1 MTFEKIPRAS
11 RIICTIGPASESL
24 PVLEAMARA
33 GMNIARLNFSHGSH
47 QNHEMI
53 IQRVRDAS
61 RRTGRELAI
70 LQDLQG
76 HKVRVGTVTRE
87 DGLNIPSGQKIRL
100 GNGDSVTA
108 ERIGIDYDGIEKYVE
123 KGHHIYLSDGMI
135 DFKVVD
141 KKGTDLICEAIIG
154 GMLRS
159 RKGAIFPHSD
169 LKFPLINNKDMADA
183 EFGAKLGADMIAMS
197 FVQSATEIFEMRIRM
212 GEWGI
217 EDSLIIAK
225 IEDQKG
231 VDNIDEILDVADG
244 ILIARG
250 DLGVCLPRE
259 KVPGIQARIIQKA
272 NARGVPVI
280 TATQMLESMIY
291 HHRPTRAEVTDVYE
305 AISAGSDAVMLSGET
320 AFGRYP
326 LEALEEM
333 DRICR
338 AAEEEMESHHPL
350 TGQLAGR
357 GGLHDRMAEAAAMLV
372 KSIKARCLIGLSLSG
387 STLRS
392 LAATRIGVPIYG
404 VVASERLSRQLLL
417 HRGLSIVTM
426 PQSERLSDLVNPA
439 LERLKNEKI
448 ITSGDH
454 VAVVAGEIDDQ
465 GRRTHLAKVVVID

>member
-1 MTFEKIPRAS
+1 MAYEKNPRAS

-33 GMNIARLNFSHGSH
+33 GMDIARLNFSHGSR

-53 IQRVRDAS
+53 IHRVRDAS

-76 HKVRVGTVTRE
+76 HKVRVGTVVHA
-87 DGLNIPSGQKIRL
+87 DGLDIPSGHKFLL

-108 ERIGIDYDGIEKYVE
+108 ERIGIDYDGIKKYVE
-123 KGHHIYLSDGMI
+123 KGHHVYLSDGMI
-135 DFKVVD
+135 DLEVVD
-141 KKGTDLICEAIIG
+141 KKGTDLICETMVG
-154 GMLRS
+154 GLLRS
-159 RKGAIFPHSD
+159 RKGAIFPHSE
-169 LKFPLINNKDMADA
+169 LKFTLLNDKDIADA

-212 GEWGI
+212 GQWGV

-250 DLGVCLPRE
+250 DMGVCLPRE
-259 KVPGIQARIIQKA
+259 KVPGIQARIIQQA

-291 HHRPTRAEVTDVYE
+291 HHRPTRAEVTDVYD

-326 LEALEEM
+326 LEALQEM

-338 AAEEEMESHHPL
+338 AAEEELESHHPL

-372 KSIKARCLIGLSLSG
+372 KSIKARCVIGLSLSG

-392 LAATRIGVPIYG
+392 LAAMRFGVPVYG

-426 PQSERLSDLVNPA
+426 PQRDQLSDLVNPS

-448 ITSGDH
+448 ITTGDH
-454 VAVVAGEIDDQ
+454 VVVVAGEVDDQ
-465 GRRTHLAKVVVID
+465 GRPRRHDLRL